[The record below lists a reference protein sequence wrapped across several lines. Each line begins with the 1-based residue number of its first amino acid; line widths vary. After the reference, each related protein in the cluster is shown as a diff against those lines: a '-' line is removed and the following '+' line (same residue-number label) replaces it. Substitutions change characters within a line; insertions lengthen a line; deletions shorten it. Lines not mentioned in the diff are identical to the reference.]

1 MSFASLLTHPLAI
14 VTPSIPDPD
23 DVDEDFKAARG
34 PDEVVLVNG
43 LIQPK
48 TSAGSDREV
57 EASHQAGVEISTHTI
72 FLLPRQIGQGAWIR
86 DHPDR
91 GRRFDI
97 TGIRSLEFGTVPHLE
112 VDAKLVGST
121 EGPGVGS

>member
-14 VTPSIPDPD
+14 VTPSRPDPD
-23 DVDEDFKAARG
+23 DVDERGHALPG
-34 PDEVVLVNG
+34 PDAVVLVNG

-48 TSAGSDREV
+48 TGVNSAV
-57 EASHQAGVEISTHTI
+57 EAVASHQAGVEISTHTV
-72 FLLPRQIGQGAWIR
+72 FLLPRSIEAGAYIR
-86 DHPDR
+86 DQPDR

-97 TGIRSLEFGTVPHLE
+97 TGIRSYEMGTVPHLE
-112 VDAKLVGST
+112 VDVKLIGST